1 LQIAINSASK
11 HIQSVGSISYKKE
24 TAKNL
29 LFFSIWTQ
37 TPYGKKEKRG
47 LNELL
52 PKLLPFGSK
61 HPYGKTFTTF
71 DKWQIFCPFGL
82 LHFGSKHYLIQ

>member
-1 LQIAINSASK
+1 MAKRKQQKQIAKGNS
-11 HIQSVGSISYKKE
+11 KKF
-24 TAKNL
+24 A

-52 PKLLPFGSK
+52 PKHLPFGSK
-61 HPYGKTFTTF
+61 HP
-71 DKWQIFCPFGL
+71 
-82 LHFGSKHYLIQ
+82 